1 MSGRGLE
8 CPAREADAVEQDEVT
23 SSRGSG
29 GAKPTQRAPGL
40 GLSAVE
46 LAAERGIGPLSPLA
60 AEAWHGQSK
69 PCPSCGQLI
78 RRTVSV
84 CDQCGQDLNPQM
96 ILKMQAHCGPWYV
109 LEHVRPFPGVALERL
124 ILQVRRGVLTP
135 TTIVRGPTTYHQW
148 RFAGETPGL
157 SKYLGICWRCQASI
171 VETDRFC
178 RSCRTNVDGETDVL
192 FEQARPGLV
201 AGSTERAAGPA
212 SEAVEPAPSGER
224 GSRSGSAA
232 VAAGGPNELDRLK
245 AALGLGGVRTARRAQ
260 PGSPRIAGI
269 HVGWFVGLLVVVM
282 VVVLC
287 IVVWMRSRNPAAPV
301 QHDQR
306 AAESAYAAGRVA

>member
-1 MSGRGLE
+1 MK
-8 CPAREADAVEQDEVT
+8 PAR
-23 SSRGSG
+23 
-29 GAKPTQRAPGL
+29 RAPGL

-46 LAAERGIGPLSPLA
+46 LAAERGIGPLSPLV

-78 RRTVSV
+78 RRTASV
-84 CDQCGQDLNPQM
+84 CDLCGQDLSPQM

-178 RSCRTNVDGETDVL
+178 RSCRANLDGETDVL
-192 FEQARPGLV
+192 FEQARPELV
-201 AGSTERAAGPA
+201 AGGAERATGSA
-212 SEAVEPAPSGER
+212 STAVEPAPSGAR
-224 GSRSGSAA
+224 GSHSGSATA
-232 VAAGGPNELDRLK
+232 PAGGPNELDRLT
-245 AALGLGGVRTARRAQ
+245 AALGLGGLRTARRAQ
-260 PGSPRIAGI
+260 PGSPKIVGI
-269 HVGWFVGLLVVVM
+269 RVGWIVGLLVVVM
-282 VVVLC
+282 IVVLC
-287 IVVWMRSRNPAAPV
+287 IVVWMRSRNPAASV
-301 QHDQR
+301 QNDRQ
-306 AAESAYAAGRVA
+306 AAEVARVAG